1 MSYDQEVINQC
12 ITALNNM
19 GINCLALDFDL
30 TLINTHTNGNTNKG
44 PVAIA
49 SCVRPVFKA
58 LIPKAVDAGI
68 RIVVVTF
75 SPQVDLIR
83 EVLGL
88 AFPSIADQFVI
99 RGNDKS
105 WTYSGAGSTDRKQ
118 GHIASSFEELAMRG
132 EGSKITRAS
141 TLLIDDDPDN
151 IRAALL
157 HETPAVLL
165 NPNEPDELFESL
177 KKLPPQIQ

>member
-58 LIPKAVDAGI
+58 LIPKAVDAGACVCWLRFIIVDLVALILSILCAGI

-88 AFPSIADQFVI
+88 AFPSIADQV
-99 RGNDKS
+99 S
-105 WTYSGAGSTDRKQ
+105 
-118 GHIASSFEELAMRG
+118 IAR
-132 EGSKITRAS
+132 R
-141 TLLIDDDPDN
+141 N
-151 IRAALL
+151 
-157 HETPAVLL
+157 
-165 NPNEPDELFESL
+165 
-177 KKLPPQIQ
+177 